1 MPKIAVL
8 PLKCRGK
15 LLETLVDLLTSSK
28 LDFKILD
35 PYAEEWGDLSIHEI
49 ILVVGTDRDFL
60 EFVHEVR
67 FLDIPIFLVSP
78 PGYSTF
84 FSTINWDNLREG
96 IEKISEGD
104 FTVETLSTL
113 LIEIDG
119 HSKLSCLNEVA
130 VFADKSG
137 VIIDYT
143 LLVDDEIVWRDSSD
157 GLIISTPIGSTGY
170 ALSAGGPI
178 VVRNAN
184 VIVIVPVNSLNPMR
198 RPIVVS
204 DSSIINVKDISCRVS
219 AVAIIDG
226 VRREKIK
233 DSIVVKKSN
242 KSIRIIRFDAKLMD
256 SLTRKKTIALDIE
269 DLPPSVKFIYKMLE
283 LHGSLTM
290 RELVGLTNLPARTVR
305 HALKTLV
312 EKGLVERMISLRDA
326 RVYIY
331 KLKNE

>member
-1 MPKIAVL
+1 MPRIAVF

-15 LLETLVDLLTSSK
+15 LLETLIDRLTMSK

-35 PYAEEWGDLSIHEI
+35 SYAERRGELSIYDM

-60 EFVHEVR
+60 EFIHKVG
-67 FLDIPIFLVSP
+67 FLDIPMILVSP
-78 PGYSTF
+78 PGYSAF

-96 IEKISEGD
+96 VEKISEGN
-104 FTVETLSTL
+104 FTIEIFSTL

-119 HSKLSCLNEVA
+119 YNRHSCLNEVA

-137 VIIDYT
+137 VILDYT
-143 LLVDDEIVWRDSSD
+143 LLVDDEVVWRDSSD

-178 VVRNAN
+178 VVRNAS
-184 VIVIVPVNSLNPMR
+184 VVVIVPVNSLNPMR
-198 RPIVVS
+198 RPLVVS
-204 DSSIINVKDISCRVS
+204 DSSVITVRDISCRVS
-219 AVAIIDG
+219 TVAIIDG

-233 DSIVVKKSN
+233 DNIIVRKSDE
-242 KSIRIIRFDAKLMD
+242 SIRIVRFDAKLMD
-256 SLTRKKTIALDIE
+256 SLARKKAIALEIE

-283 LHGSLTM
+283 MHGSLTM
-290 RELVGLTNLPARTVR
+290 RELVSLTSLSARTVR
-305 HALKTLV
+305 YALKTLV
-312 EKGLVERMISLRDA
+312 EKNLVERVTSLRDA

-331 KLKNE
+331 RLKK